1 MDDNE
6 MRRDLTSDIFIP
18 PLEEAG
24 LGRLEAALKK
34 VVAAQAVEAK
44 INAAVRAGTLDKNS
58 STPLVNQ
65 AASAGVISEDDCK
78 CLQDAD
84 DIRDEVIQV
93 DSFDREAYLALKG

>member
-1 MDDNE
+1 

-18 PLEEAG
+18 PLEEEG

-44 INAAVRAGTLDKNS
+44 INKAVRAGEIDKKS
-58 STPLVNQ
+58 DISLVDQ
-65 AASAGVISEDDCK
+65 AASAGVISEEDQK

-84 DIRDEVIQV
+84 TIRDEVIQV
-93 DSFDREAYLALKG
+93 DAFDREAYLALKG